1 MEKAMTLREAA
12 QQALMTLEHYRSSEV
27 YSPHQDSPANVA
39 IAALRAALEQPEPED
54 EPAR

>member
-1 MEKAMTLREAA
+1 MTLREAA
-12 QQALMTLEHYRSSEV
+12 QQALMTLEHYRNGEV